1 MKPASFRYYA
11 PQNVDEAVALLGE
24 HAGEDGHILAGGQ
37 SLVPMMA
44 LRLARPG
51 ALIDINQIASFAEII
66 CESGWLAIGP
76 CVRHAAFHKSVVDNP
91 LGTLLSDVAK
101 HIAHYPIRTRG
112 TFCGSLAHADPSSE
126 WCLVAAAL
134 GAEIHARNISDTRII
149 NAVDFFSGAM
159 VTTLKPDEMIVSVH
173 LPLLPADSVF
183 GFAEFSRRAGDFAMA
198 AALTVYRLEDGRIA
212 DARLAV
218 GGAEEDPRRIAQAE
232 AILNGALPGTEIF
245 REASKAAAAA
255 IDPITDV
262 QTNSHFRRK
271 LVHTICERALAR
283 TVSRDG

>member
-51 ALIDINQIASFAEII
+51 ALIDINQISSLAEII
-66 CESGWLAIGP
+66 HESGWLAIGS
-76 CVRHAAFHKSVVDNP
+76 CVRHAAFHKPVVDNP
-91 LGTLLSDVAK
+91 LGALLSEVAN

-134 GAEIHARNISDTRII
+134 GAEIHARDTSATRII
-149 NAVDFFSGAM
+149 NAEDFFSGAM
-159 VTTLKPDEMIVSVH
+159 VTTLKPDEMIVSAR
-173 LPLLPADSVF
+173 LPLLSEDSVF
-183 GFAEFSRRAGDFAMA
+183 GFAEFSRRAGDFAMSA
-198 AALTVYRLEDGRIA
+198 VLATYRLEDGRIA

-218 GGAEEDPRRIAQAE
+218 GGAEESPRRITEAE
-232 AILNGALPGTEIF
+232 MILIGASPSSEIF
-245 REASKAAAAA
+245 GEASKVAAAA
-255 IDPITDV
+255 IDPITDA
-262 QTNSHFRRK
+262 QTNSDFRRK
-271 LVHTICERALAR
+271 LVHTMCERALAR

>member
-11 PQNVDEAVALLGE
+11 PQNVDEAVALLGQ
-24 HAGEDGHILAGGQ
+24 HAGDDGHILAGGQ

-66 CESGWLAIGP
+66 CESGRLAIGP
-76 CVRHAAFHKSVVDNP
+76 CVRHAAFHELVIDNP
-91 LGTLLSDVAK
+91 LGTLLSDVAN

-134 GAEIHARNISDTRII
+134 GAEIHVRNTK
-149 NAVDFFSGAM
+149 AEDFFSGAM
-159 VTTLKPDEMIVSVH
+159 VTTLKPDEMIVSVR
-173 LPLLPADSVF
+173 LPLLLEDSVF
-183 GFAEFSRRAGDFAMA
+183 GFQEFSRRAGDFAMA

-218 GGAEEDPRRIAQAE
+218 GGAEERPRRITEAE
-232 AILNGALPGTEIF
+232 TILNGASPSSEVF
-245 REASKAAAAA
+245 REASKVAAAA
-255 IDPITDV
+255 IDPITDA
-262 QTNSHFRRK
+262 QTNSDFRRK
-271 LVHTICERALAR
+271 LVHTMCERALAR

>member
-11 PQNVDEAVALLGE
+11 PQNGDEAVALLGQ
-24 HAGEDGHILAGGQ
+24 HAPDDGHILAGGQ

-51 ALIDINQIASFAEII
+51 ALIDINQIASLAEII
-66 CESGWLAIGP
+66 HESGWLSIGS

-91 LGTLLSDVAK
+91 LGTLLSEVAN

-126 WCLVAAAL
+126 CCLVAAAL
-134 GAEIHARNISDTRII
+134 GAEIHARNTSATRII
-149 NAVDFFSGAM
+149 NAEDFFGGAM
-159 VTTLKPDEMIVSVH
+159 VTTLKPDEMIVSVR
-173 LPLLPADSVF
+173 LPLLPEDSVF

-218 GGAEEDPRRIAQAE
+218 GGAEESPRRITEAE
-232 AILNGALPGTEIF
+232 
-245 REASKAAAAA
+245 
-255 IDPITDV
+255 
-262 QTNSHFRRK
+262 
-271 LVHTICERALAR
+271 
-283 TVSRDG
+283 